1 MLPGF
6 AFHSR
11 HTQEVALSDDV
22 LIVSGGSPL
31 KGEVRVR
38 GAKNLVS
45 KAMVATV
52 LGESPSRMYDV
63 PRIRDVEI
71 VRGLLEL
78 HGVKVTNGDLDG
90 ELRFDPSNVERAGI
104 DEINVHAGSSRIPI
118 LLCGPLLHRLGHA
131 FIPDLGGCHIG
142 PRPIDY
148 HLEALRRFG
157 AIVDKTPEGL
167 HLSAPDGLHGIKYEL
182 DYPSVGAT
190 EQILLTAVR
199 AEGVTELSNAAV
211 EPEIIDLI
219 CILQKMG
226 AIIKVH
232 TNRVI
237 EIQGVPRLGGFTHR
251 PIPDRIEAASW
262 ASAALATRGDITVK
276 GARQADMTTY
286 LNVFRSIGGEF
297 EIDDNPVDGGI
308 RFWHPGGDLRPVAL
322 ETDVHPGFMTD
333 WQQPLVVALTQAN
346 GLSVVH
352 ETVYEKRFGYTSAL
366 NQMGAHIQV
375 FQDCLGGTPCRFG
388 RMGFR
393 HSAVIAGPAK
403 LHATDLVIPDLRA
416 GFSHLIAALAAE
428 GTSRVHGVDLINR
441 GYEDF
446 EAKLAGLGATV
457 SR

>member
-1 MLPGF
+1 M
-6 AFHSR
+6 
-11 HTQEVALSDDV
+11 SDDV

-157 AIVDKTPEGL
+157 AVVDKTPEGL

-237 EIQGVPRLGGFTHR
+237 EIQGVPRLGGFSHR

>member
-1 MLPGF
+1 M
-6 AFHSR
+6 
-11 HTQEVALSDDV
+11 SDDV

-78 HGVKVTNGDLDG
+78 HGVKVSNGQLDG
-90 ELRFDPSNVERAGI
+90 ELLFDPSNVERAGI

-157 AIVDKTPEGL
+157 AVVDKTPEGL

>member
-1 MLPGF
+1 MLF
-6 AFHSR
+6 NSR

-157 AIVDKTPEGL
+157 AVVDKTPEGL

-237 EIQGVPRLGGFTHR
+237 EIQGVPRLGGFSHR